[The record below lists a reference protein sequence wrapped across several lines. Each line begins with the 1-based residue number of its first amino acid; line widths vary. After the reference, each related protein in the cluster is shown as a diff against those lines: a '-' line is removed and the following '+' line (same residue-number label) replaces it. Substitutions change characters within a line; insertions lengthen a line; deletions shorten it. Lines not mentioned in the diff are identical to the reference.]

1 MLEVGN
7 MPTYAEDRTHFG
19 AWCVTSS
26 PLILGLDLT
35 DDTTVDKVWDIITN
49 SEAIAVNKAWAGH
62 PGTLVK
68 NTTAANG
75 DPVEIWSKPLGNAG
89 SLTGGAT
96 TRVAVLVMNI
106 ANINS
111 NGNGNPEGNG
121 NSTVTVDAGWLGI
134 SSTTGFGV
142 RDIWEKQDL
151 PAVAAGQ
158 RFVTDAF
165 GQHDSRFYVF
175 AYSAT
180 TASLSSPA
188 SSSSSI
194 ALSRGAVVV
203 PHESQVAAVVAAADP
218 LVEEAE
224 EGDGKDGDAMG
235 INGIARR
242 VTSSTLDAT
251 MPAGVAACQA
261 RCQSQLGHCCDAG
274 GAGGSTQ
281 CDGLAGRD
289 CGHAQD
295 APQATCQ
302 MGCIIA
308 AHSTTRAACKAT
320 CMDTRVRH
328 PDQPDQWECDY
339 LFAPTNQTFN
349 LCGTCPKTCPP
360 NLFCGVKVMDYE
372 CEQGCDLTFGCDAK
386 QVV

>member
-106 ANINS
+106 ANINGND
-111 NGNGNPEGNG
+111 NGNGNG

-175 AYSAT
+175 AYSAA

-188 SSSSSI
+188 SSSSST
-194 ALSRGAVVV
+194 ALSPGAGV
-203 PHESQVAAVVAAADP
+203 PHHSQVAAVVAAADA
-218 LVEEAE
+218 LVEEE
-224 EGDGKDGDAMG
+224 EKEEEGKDGDAVG

-242 VTSSTLDAT
+242 VTSSTLDDAT
-251 MPAGVAACQA
+251 MPAGVAACQK
-261 RCQSQLGHCCDAG
+261 RCKTQLGHCCDAG
-274 GAGGSTQ
+274 EGGTQ

-308 AHSTTRAACKAT
+308 AHSTTRAACKVT
-320 CMDTRVRH
+320 CMDTRVRQ
-328 PDQPDQWECDY
+328 PDQPDQWECNY

-360 NLFCGVKVMDYE
+360 NLFCGVKVVDYE